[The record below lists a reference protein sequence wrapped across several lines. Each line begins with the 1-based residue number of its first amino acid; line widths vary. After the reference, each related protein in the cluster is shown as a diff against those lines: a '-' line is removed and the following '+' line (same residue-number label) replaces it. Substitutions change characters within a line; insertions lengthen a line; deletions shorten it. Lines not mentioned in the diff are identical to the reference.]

1 MKRLLCSAAVLALA
15 AVLAQPA
22 AAQHTMPAD
31 PHAAHA
37 AHAAG
42 GIVVKP
48 AVTGVRADILR
59 SIDAARDK
67 LLALAEATPADKFTW
82 RPNDKVRTVGEV
94 YAHVAG
100 GNYFIPTFWGVKPP
114 DGVDPRGFDK
124 DAGDKAKT
132 IANMKGSFEHIHR
145 IIEGST
151 DADLDKPAKLFDHE
165 GTVREALLILATHE
179 HEHLGQSI
187 AYARSIGIVPPW
199 SQ

>member
-1 MKRLLCSAAVLALA
+1 MKRWLYCCAALA
-15 AVLAQPA
+15 VVALMAQPLTAAEAAKPA
-22 AAQHTMPAD
+22 AAE
-31 PHAAHA
+31 HAAPMHA
-37 AHAAG
+37 AEAPMSIRG
-42 GIVVKP
+42 E
-48 AVTGVRADILR
+48 ILR
-59 SIDAARDK
+59 QIDAARDK

-100 GNYFIPTFWGVKPP
+100 GNFFIPTLWGAKMP
-114 DGVDPRGFDK
+114 DGVDPRAFDK

-132 IANMKGSFEHIHR
+132 IATLKASFENVHKA
-145 IIEGST
+145 IEGAA
-151 DADLDKPAKLFDHE
+151 DADLHKPVKIFAQE
-165 GTVREALLILATHE
+165 GTEIQAMMMLVSHG